1 MSPRFAAFECPS
13 RVEGTERNGLDVRG
27 HILYSLPVHKEGGK
41 RPMPIQTTYT
51 QARANLAKLFD
62 EVTENRE
69 VVIIRR
75 RRGEDVAVVAADE
88 LSSLTE
94 TAHLLRS
101 PKNARRLL
109 QALARA
115 QEKTEKPKSLDALKK
130 GLGLEDKA

>member
-1 MSPRFAAFECPS
+1 
-13 RVEGTERNGLDVRG
+13 
-27 HILYSLPVHKEGGK
+27 
-41 RPMPIQTTYT
+41 MPIQTTYT

-115 QEKTEKPKSLDALKK
+115 QEKTEKPQSVDALKK
-130 GLGLEDKA
+130 GIGLGDKA